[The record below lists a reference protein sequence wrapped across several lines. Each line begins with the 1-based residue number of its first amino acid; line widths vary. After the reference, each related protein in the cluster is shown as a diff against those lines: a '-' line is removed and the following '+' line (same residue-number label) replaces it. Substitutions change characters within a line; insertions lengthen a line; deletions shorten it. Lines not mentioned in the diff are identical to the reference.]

1 MTQGMVI
8 SLKMKVTEMGY
19 RGSKSVIDTITVK
32 EQRVDGS
39 SNSRNLEFVR
49 CTLVAGKP
57 VLGRKIHY
65 HSDNSRIIN
74 SMFKRSIHT
83 TRSTL
88 DPSFVTGLV
97 EAEGS
102 FTLGFFKSD
111 SYKMGYQIQAIFKIT
126 MHKKDK
132 DLLCQI
138 QDYFGA
144 VGSVT
149 KHGETTLQYIV
160 KSLKDLDKIIAHFDQ
175 YPLLSQKYAD
185 YRLFKDGV
193 SLIKN
198 KQHLDRKGFIK
209 VLCLKASMNLGLS
222 DELKLSFPDIKP
234 ISRPSILNKN
244 TIDPN

>member
-8 SLKMKVTEMGY
+8 SLKMKITEMGD

-39 SNSRNLEFVR
+39 SNSRNLGFVR

-57 VLGRKIHY
+57 VLGRKIHS
-65 HSDNSRIIN
+65 HSDN

-83 TRSTL
+83 TRSNI
-88 DPSFVTGLV
+88 DPFFVTGLA

-126 MHKKDK
+126 MHKKDN

-138 QDYFGA
+138 QDYFDA
-144 VGSVT
+144 GSVT
-149 KHGETTLQYIV
+149 KHGETTLQYTV
-160 KSLKDLDKIIAHFDQ
+160 KSLKDLDKIITHFDK

-185 YRLFKDGV
+185 YRLFRDGV
-193 SLIKN
+193 LIIKN

-209 VLCLKASMNLGLS
+209 VLSIKASMNLGLS

-234 ISRPSILNKN
+234 VSRPLCKTRVSKN